1 MVINSMEINN
11 LKKKKYILLN
21 SENHIRDKSIIHNII
36 ETLND
41 IIINI
46 KNSDIIYHSKNLLE
60 KIYNL
65 NFDKID
71 YKFDNNNLINKNLI
85 NNVLLLLTYI
95 IKFNKYTSFNLKT
108 FDELEKIQLLNK
120 NTNNYFNFEIWWN
133 KLLNLINELNFMVK

>member
-133 KLLNLINELNFMVK
+133 QLLNLINELNFMVK

>member
-11 LKKKKYILLN
+11 LKNKKFILLN
-21 SENHIRDKSIIHNII
+21 SQNHIRNRSIIHNII

-41 IIINI
+41 IIINN

-60 KIYNL
+60 KFNNINY
-65 NFDKID
+65 DKID
-71 YKFDNNNLINKNLI
+71 YKFDNNNLINRNLI

-108 FDELEKIQLLNK
+108 FDEIEKIQLLNK

-133 KLLNLINELNFMVK
+133 QLLNLINELNFMVK